1 MEKIIIVFDGFCVL
15 CNNYVRW
22 VSKRN
27 PNKNIYFTNFDSEY
41 IKNNYSELN
50 LGDTVFIITE
60 GNQILERSQAVKYCL
75 KYVKLSYFL
84 KTIIKLSPNFLLDIF
99 YRLIAKNRYFLFGK
113 LDVCSIPD
121 DVNQENILF

>member
-27 PNKNIYFTNFDSEY
+27 PKKNIYFTNFDSEY
-41 IKNNYSELN
+41 IKNNYPKLN

-60 GNQILERSQAVKYCL
+60 GNQILERSQAIKYCL
-75 KYVKLSYFL
+75 KHVKLNYFL
-84 KTIIKLSPNFLLDIF
+84 KTIVKLSPNFLLDIF
-99 YRLIAKNRYFLFGK
+99 YRLIAKNRYFLFGR

>member
-27 PNKNIYFTNFDSEY
+27 PNKNIYFTNFDSDY
-41 IKNNYSELN
+41 IKNNYPKLN

-60 GNQILERSQAVKYCL
+60 GDQILERSQAIKYCL
-75 KYVKLSYFL
+75 KHVKLNYFL

>member
-27 PNKNIYFTNFDSEY
+27 PNKNIYFTNFDSDY
-41 IKNNYSELN
+41 IKNNYPKLN

-60 GNQILERSQAVKYCL
+60 GNQILERSQAIKYCL
-75 KYVKLSYFL
+75 KHVKLNYFL

-99 YRLIAKNRYFLFGK
+99 YRLVAKNRYFLFGK

>member
-27 PNKNIYFTNFDSEY
+27 PNKNIYFTNFESEY
-41 IKNNYSELN
+41 IKKNYSELN
-50 LGDTVFIITE
+50 LGDSVFIITE
-60 GNQILERSQAVKYCL
+60 GNQILERSQAIKYCL
-75 KYVKLSYFL
+75 KYVKLNYFL
-84 KTIIKLSPNFLLDIF
+84 KTIIRLSPNFLLDIL

>member
-27 PNKNIYFTNFDSEY
+27 PNKNIYFTNFESEY
-41 IKNNYSELN
+41 IKKNYSELN
-50 LGDTVFIITE
+50 LGDSVFIITE
-60 GNQILERSQAVKYCL
+60 GNQILERSQAIKYCL
-75 KYVKLSYFL
+75 KYVKLNYFL
-84 KTIIKLSPNFLLDIF
+84 KTIIKLSPNFLLNIF

>member
-27 PNKNIYFTNFDSEY
+27 PKKNIYFTNFDSEY

-60 GNQILERSQAVKYCL
+60 GNQILERSQAIKYCL
-75 KYVKLSYFL
+75 KYVKLNYFL

-113 LDVCSIPD
+113 LDICSIPD

>member
-60 GNQILERSQAVKYCL
+60 GNQILERSQAIKYCL
-75 KYVKLSYFL
+75 KYVKLNYFL
-84 KTIIKLSPNFLLDIF
+84 KTIIKLSPNFLLNIF

-121 DVNQENILF
+121 DVNHENILF

>member
-75 KYVKLSYFL
+75 KYVKLNYFL
-84 KTIIKLSPNFLLDIF
+84 KTIIRLSPNFLLDIF

>member
-27 PNKNIYFTNFDSEY
+27 PNKNIYFTNFESEY
-41 IKNNYSELN
+41 IKKNYSELN
-50 LGDTVFIITE
+50 LGDSVFIITE
-60 GNQILERSQAVKYCL
+60 GNQILERSQAIKYCL
-75 KYVKLSYFL
+75 KYVKLNYFL

-121 DVNQENILF
+121 DVNHENILF

>member
-41 IKNNYSELN
+41 IKKNYSELN
-50 LGDTVFIITE
+50 LGDSVFIITE
-60 GNQILERSQAVKYCL
+60 GNQILERSQAIKYCL
-75 KYVKLSYFL
+75 KYVKLNYFL
-84 KTIIKLSPNFLLDIF
+84 KTIIKLSPNFLLNIF

-121 DVNQENILF
+121 DVNHENILF

>member
-27 PNKNIYFTNFDSEY
+27 PSKNIYFTNFDSNY
-41 IKNNYSELN
+41 IKNNYPQLK
-50 LGDTVFIITE
+50 LGDTIFIISE
-60 GNQILERSQAVKYCL
+60 ENKILQRSDAIKYCF
-75 KYVKLSYFL
+75 KFIKLNYFL
-84 KTIIKLSPNFLLDIF
+84 KSLIRISPNFILDIF
-99 YRLIAKNRYFLFGK
+99 YRLIASNRYFLFGK

>member
-41 IKNNYSELN
+41 IKKNYSELN
-50 LGDTVFIITE
+50 LGDSVFIITE
-60 GNQILERSQAVKYCL
+60 GNQILERSQAIKYCL
-75 KYVKLSYFL
+75 KYVKLNYFL
-84 KTIIKLSPNFLLDIF
+84 KTII
-99 YRLIAKNRYFLFGK
+99 
-113 LDVCSIPD
+113 
-121 DVNQENILF
+121 

>member
-60 GNQILERSQAVKYCL
+60 GNQILERSQAIKYCL
-75 KYVKLSYFL
+75 KYVKLNYFL
-84 KTIIKLSPNFLLDIF
+84 KTIIKLSPNFVLDIF
-99 YRLIAKNRYFLFGK
+99 YRLIARKRYFLFGK
-113 LDVCSIPD
+113 LEVCSIPD
-121 DVNQENILF
+121 DINQDNILF

>member
-1 MEKIIIVFDGFCVL
+1 MEKIIVVFDGFCVL

-41 IKNNYSELN
+41 IKKNYSELN
-50 LGDTVFIITE
+50 LGDSVFIITE
-60 GNQILERSQAVKYCL
+60 GNQILERSQAIKYCL
-75 KYVKLSYFL
+75 KYVKLNYFL
-84 KTIIKLSPNFLLDIF
+84 KTIIKLSPNFLLNIF

-121 DVNQENILF
+121 DVNHENILF

>member
-27 PNKNIYFTNFDSEY
+27 PNKNIYFTNFASEY
-41 IKNNYSELN
+41 IKKNYSELN
-50 LGDTVFIITE
+50 LGDSVFIITE
-60 GNQILERSQAVKYCL
+60 GNQILERSQAIKYCL
-75 KYVKLSYFL
+75 KYVKLNYFL
-84 KTIIKLSPNFLLDIF
+84 KTIIKLSPNFLLNIF

-121 DVNQENILF
+121 DVNHENILF